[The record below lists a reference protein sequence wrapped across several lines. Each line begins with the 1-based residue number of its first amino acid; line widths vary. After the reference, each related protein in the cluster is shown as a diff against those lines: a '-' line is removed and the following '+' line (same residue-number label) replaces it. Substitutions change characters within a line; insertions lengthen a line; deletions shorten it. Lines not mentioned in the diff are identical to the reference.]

1 MADQIEDTLYDD
13 EEAVRYIQSHL
24 PQEVQGKYTDD
35 DIVLMTDI
43 MVEYYERN
51 GWLDADPNEEIDI
64 DVEDIVNY
72 VVNVCRKDQDCHF
85 ETNPEYIRWV
95 VEAEMDYEES
105 LS

>member
-1 MADQIEDTLYDD
+1 MAEQIEDSLYDD

-35 DIVLMTDI
+35 DIVLITDI

-51 GWLDADPNEEIDI
+51 GWLDADVDEEIDI
-64 DVEDIVNY
+64 DVEDLVNY
-72 VVNVCRKDQDCHF
+72 VISVCKKDKDCTF
-85 ETNPEYIRWV
+85 DKNPEYIRWV

-105 LS
+105 LA